1 MEEFDG
7 EKAAR
12 VWERVLKREDL
23 TPLEPRKTDLT
34 PLVLSAQ
41 ELAGLYHAAARQLGG
56 KEGELVRGLLRQQKG
71 MVACLK
77 GICQISGGRVPKFPG
92 FTPPREPARRL
103 LESCY
108 HRERRLLGELSRHV
122 SDPEFGQVFRSLAEG
137 AGKRCLTVLE
147 ILGRMKG

>member
-1 MEEFDG
+1 MEKFDR

-23 TPLEPRKTDLT
+23 APLEPRKTDLT

-56 KEGELVRGLLRQQKG
+56 KDGELVRGLLRQQKG
-71 MVACLK
+71 MAACLK

-103 LESCY
+103 L
-108 HRERRLLGELSRHV
+108 GELSKHV
-122 SDPEFGQVFRSLAEG
+122 SDPEFGQVFRTLAEG
-137 AGKRCLTVLE
+137 AGRRCLTVLE